1 MTLRLA
7 LVDAVRSAIAHCWL
21 GPVTIASSASS
32 QSAPPRV
39 GAVTLRPHQSDALQ
53 QITELIETQG
63 GAVLAD
69 AVGMG
74 KTYVALAVASRVPNT
89 LVVCPAVLSDVWRR
103 SARDTGVTIDSVS
116 MERLSRD
123 HDAGSRDHSRPS
135 LVIVDEAHH
144 FRNPHTRRYHALAR
158 LTASARVLLLTA
170 TPVHNRVE
178 DLASLLSL
186 FLGAAAWTMT
196 DDQRSRYVVRR
207 DHNVARISTGTSS
220 DATAHAPH
228 AAHLAIPPV
237 VGPHVLHVD
246 DDDQTLNTIVALPAP
261 VPPRDGEVSA
271 ALTTMSLVRQWAS
284 SAGALR
290 AALRRRLERAAAL
303 EASLERGAYP
313 SYRDLRDWC
322 VGEGTIQLALPE
334 LFATPQAVGPDPR
347 SDEACA
353 SPGSRSPRSRA
364 RARRG
369 GA

>member
-1 MTLRLA
+1 LTLRLA
-7 LVDAVRSAIAHCWL
+7 PLDTVRSAIAHCWL
-21 GPVTIASSASS
+21 GPVTVASSPSVP
-32 QSAPPRV
+32 SAHPRL
-39 GAVTLRPHQSDALQ
+39 GAVTLRPHQSDALHQ
-53 QITELIETQG
+53 VTDLIETQG

-74 KTYVALAVASRVPNT
+74 KTYVALAVASRAAHA
-89 LVVCPAVLSDVWRR
+89 LVVCPAVLSEVWRR
-103 SARDTGVTIDSVS
+103 SARDTGVTIDTVS

-123 HDAGSRDHSRPS
+123 HGAGSGDHGRPS

-144 FRNPHTRRYHALAR
+144 FRNPHTRRYRALAR
-158 LTASARVLLLTA
+158 LTASARVLLVTA

-207 DHNVARISTGTSS
+207 DHNAARTSTGTSA
-220 DATAHAPH
+220 DAAADASH
-228 AAHLAIPPV
+228 AAPLTIPPV

-246 DDDQTLNTIVALPAP
+246 DDVQTLNTIVALPAP

-303 EASLERGAYP
+303 EA
-313 SYRDLRDWC
+313 
-322 VGEGTIQLALPE
+322 
-334 LFATPQAVGPDPR
+334 
-347 SDEACA
+347 
-353 SPGSRSPRSRA
+353 
-364 RARRG
+364 
-369 GA
+369 